1 MAASTSYKKI
11 NILENSNLKNKIKI
25 FKKSGKKFDR
35 IVLHENEE
43 DLIQI
48 MVMMYRKSFNF
59 PFHYSINKSE
69 SFSVIYGK
77 FKILFKEKGKIRKII
92 LDKKNKIIFKL
103 NANVFHKIIPLSDV
117 SVALEILDG
126 PFKRN
131 SVRKINE

>member
-11 NILENSNLKNKIKI
+11 NILENSNLRDKIKI

-131 SVRKINE
+131 AVRKINE

>member
-1 MAASTSYKKI
+1 
-11 NILENSNLKNKIKI
+11 
-25 FKKSGKKFDR
+25 
-35 IVLHENEE
+35 
-43 DLIQI
+43 
-48 MVMMYRKSFNF
+48 MYRKSFNF

>member
-11 NILENSNLKNKIKI
+11 NILEISNLRDKIKI

>member
-11 NILENSNLKNKIKI
+11 NILENSNLRDKIKI